1 MVPGGVPHLGKSNLD
16 KNFLVT
22 VLAEKDFVCL
32 QGFHV
37 IGQFKAFDS
46 RKKLGI

>member
-1 MVPGGVPHLGKSNLD
+1 MEPGGVPHLGKSNLD
-16 KNFLVT
+16 KN
-22 VLAEKDFVCL
+22 VLATNFAEKDLLCL